1 MPQQLRRRRLR
12 PRNRN
17 KGVLGSI
24 LSSGVGKLV
33 TKGLGTL
40 ISGFGDYKVQSNTLM
55 TGGLDPPT
63 VVNSVDQGGVIVRHR
78 EYLQDISAT
87 IAFTISNFSL
97 NPGIIST
104 FPWLSSIAQHFEQ
117 YRFRGVLFEF
127 KTLSSDTVLS
137 SATSSALGSVIMATQ
152 YNALSPAFPDKFTME
167 NYEFAN
173 SSKPSN
179 SFIHPVECKRG
190 QTSISELYVRGEA
203 APANSDIRLYDMG
216 VFSIATV
223 GMQAASGVAGELWV
237 TYELELYKPKISN
250 PINLD
255 VPFDH
260 FRMTASGT
268 NTNPF
273 LNNVA
278 SVFNTMGGTLSGHI
292 YTFPANVSDGLY
304 VLAWVVTGSSTLVMG
319 STLTLTGC
327 TGNNLFLNDS
337 QSTYR
342 TAGTTTIY
350 FDLAAI
356 TVNSPSATVS
366 YGSMTLPATIT
377 SGDFFVFTIASNSTF
392 SDLMEVDEFEHQE
405 DDYER
410 ILRLVKDMM
419 SSR

>member
-1 MPQQLRRRRLR
+1 VPQQLRRRRIR

-17 KGVLGSI
+17 RGLLGSV

-63 VVNSVDQGGVIVRHR
+63 VVNSIDQGGVIVRHR

-87 IAFTISNFSL
+87 IAFTINNFSL
-97 NPGIIST
+97 NPGIVST

-179 SFIHPVECKRG
+179 SFIHPVECQRG

-250 PINLD
+250 PINLS

-278 SVFNTMGGTLSGHI
+278 STFNTLGGVLTGHI
-292 YTFPANVSDGLY
+292 YTFPANVSDGVYIL
-304 VLAWVVTGSSTLVMG
+304 VWVVTGSSTLVMG

-327 TGNNLFLNDS
+327 VGNNLFLNDS

-350 FDLAAI
+350 FDMAAV
-356 TVNSPSATVS
+356 TVTAASATVS
-366 YGSMTLPATIT
+366 YGTMTLPATIT
-377 SGDFFVFTIASNSTF
+377 SGDFFVLTVASNVTF
-392 SDLMEVDEFEHQE
+392 DSMEIDQPENNDDE
-405 DDYER
+405 YER
-410 ILRLVKDMM
+410 LLRLVKDMM